1 MKSTEPRTYAGRP
14 QKVPGGYQAV
24 AYIRGFPIVS
34 PLKKTAAEAQAWATA
49 RVANA
54 KPKVQK

>member
-1 MKSTEPRTYAGRP
+1 MKSSEPRTYAGRP
-14 QKVPGGYQAV
+14 QKVPGGFQAV
-24 AYIRGFPIVS
+24 AYIRGFPFVS
-34 PLKKTAAEAQAWATA
+34 ATKQTAAEAQAWATA